1 MFLLNCGKHAEF
13 VHRTKTNISV
23 KALAAIINS
32 RYSEIVKLVGMD
44 KIIECVN
51 I

>member
-13 VHRTKTNISV
+13 VHRTKTNISA
-23 KALAAIINS
+23 KALAAVINS
-32 RYSEIVKLVGMD
+32 RYSAIAELVGMH
-44 KIIECVN
+44 KILERVN